1 MFYKVPK
8 RKFQFN
14 SIFYDKQLVLLI
26 KIHTLSTEN
35 RSFREIRNFRL
46 TSYCPDELVQ
56 RFYWLKKVQL
66 KDRTPLKSIHKRKS
80 ESNTLKK
87 KLHWCIYAWMENS
100 FKICFIE
107 NWHFNIVSFV
117 FENLFN
123 FFFRFDYEIFA
134 QFPERF

>member
-80 ESNTLKK
+80 ESNTFFLI
-87 KLHWCIYAWMENS
+87 HWCIYGWMENS

-117 FENLFN
+117 FENVFMK
-123 FFFRFDYEIFA
+123 RFDCEIFA